1 MGKGLIDGS
10 ILQEALAPAQ
20 QVTVGVTAHAGG
32 TQALAVPMTTAINRV
47 AVCAT
52 AGDSVVLPGTAGN
65 IGVVVTVINAGAQ
78 SLNVFPA
85 GSVDQIDALGA
96 ATAKAVAAGKTC
108 EFIYVAAGQI
118 HALLSA

>member
-1 MGKGLIDGS
+1 MSKGQIPGTVME
-10 ILQEALAPAQ
+10 EALAPAQ
-20 QVTVGVTAHAGG
+20 QVTVGITAHAGG
-32 TQALAVPMTTAINRV
+32 GQALAVPLTTAINRV

-52 AGDSVVLPGTAGN
+52 IGDSVVLPSTAGN

-96 ATAKAVAAGKTC
+96 ATARAVAAGKTC